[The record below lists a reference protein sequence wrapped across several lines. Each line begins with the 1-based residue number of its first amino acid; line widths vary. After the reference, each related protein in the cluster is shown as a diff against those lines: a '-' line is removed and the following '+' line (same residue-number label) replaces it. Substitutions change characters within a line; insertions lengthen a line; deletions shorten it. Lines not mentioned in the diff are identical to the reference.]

1 MEITISLGKNFKISD
16 KALEDFKN
24 MVKDGRCLGTLDHP
38 EPSLSL
44 IDTRYK
50 VDEIRENVLGELVGD
65 ITILNNP
72 EGNMFRDI
80 IQKNPN
86 SFRFSPTGFCHKE
99 TNPETGDEET
109 IIDAITAINATPNYY
124 SVLDWMEEARGVKE
138 AIDINEFLS
147 VLYNLHKELASI
159 SSTKAKIE
167 ILTKFKNGREYTDK
181 MSYYDK
187 IFNYIYDND
196 VTFGITSEKVDSFEK
211 DTVGRRYGNFMSL
224 LDDLA
229 SRKLTGDAAL
239 ASTKKFIGV
248 ISECYNE
255 NSENMVK
262 MFKMILDKDFECGV
276 NVKTMAKVFPVKLPF
291 TEYVALA
298 NKYFDREDKVD
309 FEKEI
314 WYRSRKLDGNR
325 LILIKNQNGVRCISR
340 QGKEIKTLDVLR
352 SVISQVEGDFVL
364 DGEVCIIDENGNE
377 NFQEIMKVITKK
389 NYTIEHPV
397 MKVFDILTED
407 EFYGR
412 TVSDKFSLRYSRLK
426 TLFIDNEYKICENF
440 NLVEQTLVRS
450 KEDLMDAFA
459 ESRKK
464 GWEGLMIRKDVPYEC
479 GRTNNLLKVKGFFDN
494 EYEVVGYEMGDMR
507 FVEEG
512 RQVEKEVLSAII
524 IKHKGFDVKVG
535 SGFSKEQREYL
546 HDHPEEIVGSIVKV
560 QYFEETNNM
569 QGGISLRFPT
579 VVYFYGKDG
588 RFD

>member
-1 MEITISLGKNFKISD
+1 
-16 KALEDFKN
+16 
-24 MVKDGRCLGTLDHP
+24 
-38 EPSLSL
+38 
-44 IDTRYK
+44 
-50 VDEIRENVLGELVGD
+50 
-65 ITILNNP
+65 
-72 EGNMFRDI
+72 
-80 IQKNPN
+80 
-86 SFRFSPTGFCHKE
+86 
-99 TNPETGDEET
+99 
-109 IIDAITAINATPNYY
+109 
-124 SVLDWMEEARGVKE
+124 
-138 AIDINEFLS
+138 
-147 VLYNLHKELASI
+147 
-159 SSTKAKIE
+159 
-167 ILTKFKNGREYTDK
+167 
-181 MSYYDK
+181 
-187 IFNYIYDND
+187 
-196 VTFGITSEKVDSFEK
+196 
-211 DTVGRRYGNFMSL
+211 
-224 LDDLA
+224 
-229 SRKLTGDAAL
+229 
-239 ASTKKFIGV
+239 
-248 ISECYNE
+248 
-255 NSENMVK
+255 
-262 MFKMILDKDFECGV
+262 
-276 NVKTMAKVFPVKLPF
+276 
-291 TEYVALA
+291 
-298 NKYFDREDKVD
+298 
-309 FEKEI
+309 
-314 WYRSRKLDGNR
+314 
-325 LILIKNQNGVRCISR
+325 VRCISR

-352 SVISQVEGDFVL
+352 NVISQVEGDFVL

-546 HDHPEEIVGSIVKV
+546 HDHPEEIVGSTVKV

-579 VVYFYGKDG
+579 VVYFYGKGG

>member
-24 MVKDGRCLGTLDHP
+24 MVKEGRCLGTLDHP

-138 AIDINEFLS
+138 AIDINEFLF

-159 SSTKAKIE
+159 SSTKTKTD
-167 ILTKFKNGREYTDK
+167 ILSRFKNDSEYTDK

-196 VTFGITSEKVDSFEK
+196 ITFGITSEKVDGFEK

-229 SRKLTGDAAL
+229 SRKLTGDIAL

-255 NSENMVK
+255 KSEPMVK

-309 FEKEI
+309 FDNET
-314 WYRSRKLDGNR
+314 WLWSRKLDGNR
-325 LILIKNQNGVRCISR
+325 LILIKNKSGVKCFSR

-352 SVISQVEGDFVL
+352 NIIGKVDGDFVL

-397 MKVFDILTED
+397 MKVFDILSED
-407 EFYGR
+407 EFFGR
-412 TVSDKFSLRYSRLK
+412 KKSDRFCVRYERLK
-426 TLFIDNEYKICENF
+426 EFFEKNNTITDNF
-440 NLVEQTLVRS
+440 NLVEQTIVES
-450 KEDLMDAFA
+450 KDDLMKQFA
-459 ESRKK
+459 KSREK

-479 GRTNNLLKVKGFFDN
+479 GRSNNLLKVKGFFDN
-494 EYEVVGYEMGDMR
+494 EYEVVDYEMGNMR

-512 RQVEKEVLSAII
+512 RQVEKEVLSAIV

-535 SGFSKEQREYL
+535 SGFSKEEREYL
-546 HDHPEEIVGSIVKV
+546 HDHPEEIKGSIVKV

-579 VVYFYGKDG
+579 VVYFYGKEG